1 MESMVTMNILYKL
14 VDYKGK
20 GEEDHEIISK
30 RITY

>member
-14 VDYKGK
+14 VDYKKK
-20 GEEDHEIISK
+20 GEEDYEIISK

>member
-14 VDYKGK
+14 VDYKEK